1 MDFTTPIGKVILAT
15 LAAFAQY
22 YSDNL
27 ATETK
32 KGKAERKA
40 QGLYNGLLPFGVKK
54 NADGLPGARPGDLP
68 RPAAG
73 LHAWPPRARA
83 TARSPTR

>member
-27 ATETK
+27 SAETK

-40 QGLYNGLLPFGVKK
+40 QGLYNGLLPVRPQDEPGRHSRSRSR
-54 NADGLPGARPGDLP
+54 DLPGSAP
-68 RPAAG
+68 R
-73 LHAWPPRARA
+73 LPPRG
-83 TARSPTR
+83 

>member
-27 ATETK
+27 STETK

-54 NADGLPGARPGDLP
+54 NTSGVPVPDPETYPGLLLAFD
-68 RPAAG
+68 AAAKG
-73 LHAWPPRARA
+73 SSDRDVA
-83 TARSPTR
+83 